1 MIVGVTTLTSGVS
14 ESDTTFSVSS
24 TKGFPN
30 EYGLF
35 KIDDEIVTYTGIT
48 TNSFTGCVRGFCG
61 ITSFIDPVNRG
72 ELVFSTSIAGTHTA
86 NSRVENLSVLFL
98 KEFYQKVKSYLTPG
112 LEDTQLNTNV
122 DISNFIKES
131 KSLYKSK
138 GTEESF
144 RILFNVLYGITPKIV
159 DLENRLIKPS
169 SSEYIRREVVVAER
183 ISGDPNKLVGQ
194 TITKSTDL
202 TTSGSVS
209 EVEIFSRSGNLGI
222 TTYYKLNLFVGYD
235 ERSAIQGTF
244 TIPGKTRVI
253 EDAPVGNTVLTVD
266 STVGFGTTGTVVT
279 NGVNGTNTITYGD
292 KSINQFLLCTGI
304 GNSIRSTDDLR
315 SDEFIF
321 GYEEGDLTKRVEL
334 RITGVLSDFEL
345 LPSDG
350 SSVTL
355 EGEKITVKNLGEE
368 IPNPTLPSDKSRKT
382 VFFN

>member
-1 MIVGVTTLTSGVS
+1 MIGTGIDKRIQVQQIIENQLPEFIRSESPLAVDFLKQYYISQEHRGGVVDITDNLDQYIKLDNLTPEVIVGVTTLSSGIS
-14 ESDTTFSVSS
+14 TSDTTVTVSS

-35 KIDDEIVTYTGIT
+35 KINDEIITYTGIT
-48 TNSFTGCVRGFCG
+48 TNSFTGCVRGFSG
-61 ITSFIDPVNRG
+61 ITSYTDPVNKG
-72 ELVFSTSIAGTHTA
+72 ELIFSTSIAGIHTA
-86 NSRVENLSVLFL
+86 TSNVQNLSVLFL

-112 LEDTQLNTNV
+112 LEDTKLNTNV

-169 SSEYIRREVVVAER
+169 SAEYIRREVVVAER
-183 ISGDPNKLVGQ
+183 ISGDPNKLIGQ

-253 EDAPVGNTVLTVD
+253 EDAPTTATVLTVD

-279 NGVNGTNTITYGD
+279 NGVNGINTITYSD
-292 KSINQFLLCTGI
+292 KSINQFLNCTGI
-304 GNSIRSTDDLR
+304 GN
-315 SDEFIF
+315 
-321 GYEEGDLTKRVEL
+321 
-334 RITGVLSDFEL
+334 
-345 LPSDG
+345 
-350 SSVTL
+350 
-355 EGEKITVKNLGEE
+355 
-368 IPNPTLPSDKSRKT
+368 
-382 VFFN
+382 